1 VHYADLLPW
10 PPAADGTGLSL
21 QRRDVAAYGNEP
33 TNWVAAAPTPA
44 QGIASGDQDGD
55 GLPDEWERTYGTSV
69 GVADADA
76 DPDGDGLTNLEEYRA
91 GTHPN
96 DPSSTLRL
104 EIVHATPGLTSLQF
118 AAVAG
123 YGYRLQYRD
132 SLMAG
137 GWLLLEA
144 VPALVTNGI
153 VTVTDAA
160 SSGTRFYRVATP

>member
-1 VHYADLLPW
+1 MACWMLV
-10 PPAADGTGLSL
+10 
-21 QRRDVAAYGNEP
+21 
-33 TNWVAAAPTPA
+33 
-44 QGIASGDQDGD
+44 
-55 GLPDEWERTYGTSV
+55 
-69 GVADADA
+69 
-76 DPDGDGLTNLEEYRA
+76 
-91 GTHPN
+91 
-96 DPSSTLRL
+96 
-104 EIVHATPGLTSLQF
+104 